1 MHFDEKS
8 LAFYIISRIVLVRVN
23 RSNFYYYTLS
33 IMEKGK
39 VKFFNTEKG
48 FGFITPDNGSD
59 DLFVHISQLEGITLA
74 EGDVDEYDV
83 VEGRKGPMAGNVR
96 LAD

>member
-1 MHFDEKS
+1 
-8 LAFYIISRIVLVRVN
+8 
-23 RSNFYYYTLS
+23 
-33 IMEKGK
+33 MEKGK

-48 FGFITPDNGSD
+48 FGFITPEIPGE
-59 DLFVHISQLEGITLA
+59 DLFVHISSLLDGITIN
-74 EGDVDEYDV
+74 EGDVVEYDV

>member
-1 MHFDEKS
+1 
-8 LAFYIISRIVLVRVN
+8 
-23 RSNFYYYTLS
+23 
-33 IMEKGK
+33 MEKGK

-48 FGFITPDNGSD
+48 FGFITPDNGTD
-59 DLFVHISQLEGITLA
+59 DLFVHISQLDGITIA
-74 EGDVDEYDV
+74 EGDVVEYDV